1 MKGNTMNKL
10 KILIIDDEESVL
22 KMYKIAFD
30 QTGFESVL
38 ASNGP
43 DGIEIAKTQNPKLIL
58 LDILMPEVNGLDVLK
73 ELKQDEKTKN
83 IPVYLL
89 TNIQEGGVTEQAMK
103 LGAEKYFMKAEYEP
117 LKLAEAIK
125 NILAKK

>member
-1 MKGNTMNKL
+1 MNKL

>member
-1 MKGNTMNKL
+1 MDKI
-10 KILIIDDEESVL
+10 KILIIDDEEAVL

-30 QTGFESVL
+30 ETEFETLL
-38 ASNGP
+38 ASNGKN
-43 DGIEIAKTQNPKLIL
+43 GIEIARTKNPNAIL
-58 LDILMPEVNGLDVLK
+58 LDILMPEFNGLDTLKKLK
-73 ELKQDEKTKN
+73 EDEKTKN

-117 LKLAEAIK
+117 ARLAKEIK
-125 NILAKK
+125 NILVKK